1 MSSKGDL
8 RATCGGGAAP
18 LAGPAGPCTT
28 IVDDAATA
36 AGAAANSKG
45 PRRRDASLGM
55 LNSPRVLDP
64 IVAHVLPNDDEA
76 DPEPCAARSNSPG
89 TRGAGGSADDVQ
101 RPAGRLVE
109 CDSKE
114 RLLSLKLMLARL
126 SPPAS
131 VEQLAI
137 EADPTLGGSNLPSAS
152 NQSVS
157 VE

>member
-8 RATCGGGAAP
+8 RATCGGGAAS

-28 IVDDAATA
+28 IVDDATA
-36 AGAAANSKG
+36 AEAALNSKG
-45 PRRRDASLGM
+45 PRRRDGSLGM

-76 DPEPCAARSNSPG
+76 DPEPRAARSKSPG
-89 TRGAGGSADDVQ
+89 TRGAGGSADAVQ
-101 RPAGRLVE
+101 RAAGGLVE
-109 CDSKE
+109 CDSRE
-114 RLLSLKLMLARL
+114 RLLSLTLMLARL